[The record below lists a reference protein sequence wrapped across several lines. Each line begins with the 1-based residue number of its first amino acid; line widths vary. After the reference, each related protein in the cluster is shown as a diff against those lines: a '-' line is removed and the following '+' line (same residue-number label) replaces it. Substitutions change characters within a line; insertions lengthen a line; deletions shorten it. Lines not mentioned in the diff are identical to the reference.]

1 MFSLPFMGRD
11 GEAQPSPG
19 GERQSRN
26 AGARLNTSPP
36 CRRFAP
42 TSLPTSG
49 EGDSAAWPY
58 PTRLSTRALQASRWI
73 RRSST
78 KPRDR

>member
-19 GERQSRN
+19 GERQSRT
-26 AGARLNTSPP
+26 AGARLCTSPP
-36 CRRFAP
+36 GRYAA
-42 TSLPTSG
+42 TLPTSG
-49 EGDSAAWPY
+49 EGDCVAWPY
-58 PTRLSTRALQASRWI
+58 PTRLNTSALQASRWI

>member
-19 GERQSRN
+19 GERRSRT
-26 AGARLNTSPP
+26 AGARLYLSPP
-36 CRRFAP
+36 GRCA
-42 TSLPTSG
+42 TTLPTSG
-49 EGDSAAWPY
+49 EGDCAAWPY

-78 KPRDR
+78 KPRER